1 MEILEI
7 QHMGKRFGAE
17 YANKDINVRI
27 EQGKIYGL
35 LGKNGAGKTTLMKTM
50 AGYIAQTEGRLIWN
64 DKSNNDKINIGVA
77 INPDKLDE
85 SLTAEEVLLMY
96 GNSYK
101 AISNNE
107 IDELFAL
114 LELESVRKKKTGKF
128 STGMKQKLVIALAM
142 VGKPDFLI
150 LDEPINGLDPSSV
163 KKLRELL
170 VKINR
175 EYGTTIMISSHL
187 IGELTKIA
195 DAYIVLANGLVVREL
210 LVDEIVDL
218 SDSEKELY
226 FIQLMENDI
235 YD

>member
-1 MEILEI
+1 
-7 QHMGKRFGAE
+7 
-17 YANKDINVRI
+17 
-27 EQGKIYGL
+27 
-35 LGKNGAGKTTLMKTM
+35 
-50 AGYIAQTEGRLIWN
+50 
-64 DKSNNDKINIGVA
+64 
-77 INPDKLDE
+77 
-85 SLTAEEVLLMY
+85 
-96 GNSYK
+96 
-101 AISNNE
+101 
-107 IDELFAL
+107 
-114 LELESVRKKKTGKF
+114 
-128 STGMKQKLVIALAM
+128 M